1 MSPNERPSNER
12 LTKRKTSAFMS
23 SNSAPKPIN
32 RMAQARGILAG
43 AITFPAV
50 GLGLYAA
57 LGHELTPAP
66 YGALI
71 AESPDMM
78 LRFGLAMVAAVATG
92 FASSVA
98 TKDYISGTS
107 ILAIGVGYL
116 GLAVLAGGQTNAV
129 GYVPGGIAST
139 DALTTNIIEIF
150 FGQIIVLTAYFTAWQ
165 TDLHVVLPRRPG
177 PKYVKKKVGVKEL
190 VGTNLTAFVCTG
202 VLTLVLS
209 YSVLEMSEAPIGAA
223 ALWFACCAVSA
234 LAARRFFPVRSTFFL
249 WTAPG
254 LALATLS
261 HEGLLELLGSS
272 LTLMTQRYC
281 RIPLGLLIPLSVLAT
296 TMAYL
301 MVPPKKANPGSES
314 PKSEESDGVAA
325 ES

>member
-1 MSPNERPSNER
+1 MTSN
-12 LTKRKTSAFMS
+12 TPAKA
-23 SNSAPKPIN
+23 IN
-32 RMAQARGILAG
+32 RVAQARGILAG

-50 GLGLYAA
+50 ALGLYAA
-57 LGHELTPAP
+57 LGNELTPAP

-71 AESPDMM
+71 AESPDMKLKLPTGRKLAESPDM
-78 LRFGLAMVAAVATG
+78 LLRFGLAMVAAIATG
-92 FASSVA
+92 FVSSTA

-107 ILAIGVGYL
+107 ILAIGFGYL
-116 GLAVLAGGQTNAV
+116 ALAVLAGANTNAV
-129 GYVPGGIAST
+129 GYVPGGGIAST
-139 DALTTNIIEIF
+139 EALTTNIIEIF

-209 YSVLEMSEAPIGAA
+209 YSVLEMSEKQAGVAF
-223 ALWFACCAVSA
+223 LWFACCAVSA

-261 HEGLLELLGSS
+261 HEGLLGVFGSS
-272 LTLMTQRYC
+272 LELMTRRYC
-281 RIPLGLLIPLSVLAT
+281 RIPLGLLIPISVLAT

-301 MVPPKKANPGSES
+301 MVPP
-314 PKSEESDGVAA
+314 
-325 ES
+325 